1 MKQQA
6 RYNRPMSKRFKLP
19 DSIPESLRAE
29 FETTLGFQGRC
40 TPADLW
46 PSVKAWLVKE
56 GLEIHHRPAAEE
68 DEDV

>member
-1 MKQQA
+1 MRQQA

-19 DSIPESLRAE
+19 DSIPAVLRAE

-56 GLEIHHRPAAEE
+56 GLVLHQRPAAE

>member
-1 MKQQA
+1 MRQQA

-19 DSIPESLRAE
+19 DSIPDVLRAE

-56 GLEIHHRPAAEE
+56 GLEIHYKRSE

>member
-1 MKQQA
+1 MKRQT

-19 DSIPESLRAE
+19 DSIPDVLRAE

-46 PSVKAWLVKE
+46 PNVKAWLVKE
-56 GLEIHHRPAAEE
+56 GLEIHHRTAAEEE
-68 DEDV
+68 DED

>member
-1 MKQQA
+1 MTATK
-6 RYNRPMSKRFKLP
+6 FKLP
-19 DSIPESLRAE
+19 DSIPDVLRAE

-46 PSVKAWLVKE
+46 PNVKAWLVKE
-56 GLEIHHRPAAEE
+56 GLEIHCKRSKEE